1 MHHHIRSQRNFNR
14 GTEIGIEVS
23 HVKSNSTGK
32 YADDYDDFKIT
43 KLAEVGHGF
52 RIQQIQCESICPI
65 DYSQI

>member
-1 MHHHIRSQRNFNR
+1 MEVNAKL
-14 GTEIGIEVS
+14 GIEVS
-23 HVKSNSTGK
+23 QVKPNSSGK